1 MPHDVDDDDLLRDAV
16 LGADD
21 IEPPNKRRP
30 TQPRLV
36 VDNAKPKRS
45 RVTEAEGFSR
55 VFWHWFEEPRFRAV
69 FPATARLWMLIW
81 FRSAEGQEPVR
92 LTRRLLAD
100 AAIPLRYRHRY
111 AHQLAAA
118 GLIRL
123 VRTGRS
129 GFEATVLTPRP
140 RA

>member
-1 MPHDVDDDDLLRDAV
+1 MSRDVDDEDLLRDAV
-16 LGADD
+16 LGAGD
-21 IEPPNKRRP
+21 ITPPNKRQP
-30 TQPRLV
+30 TRPRLV
-36 VDNAKPKRS
+36 VDNAKSKRS
-45 RVTEAEGFSR
+45 RIAEAEGFSR

-69 FPATARLWMLIW
+69 FPPAARLWTLIW
-81 FRSAEGQEPVR
+81 FRSAEGQKPVR

-123 VRTGRS
+123 VRASRS
-129 GFEATVLTPRP
+129 EFVATVLIPRP
-140 RA
+140 